1 MLFLSKG
8 SHFHQKEIRVKAIRI
23 SQYGGAEV
31 LSFEDVDVADPGE
44 GQVRITVEAA
54 GVNFIDTYHR
64 TGLYPLN
71 LPLTLGLEGA
81 GIVNAVGA
89 GVSDLTEGDR
99 VAWKSVEGSYAEQVV
114 ADVAEVVKIP
124 SDVATKT
131 AAAVMLQGLT
141 SHYLVNSTY
150 PIRDGDTCLVHAAAG
165 GVGLLLVQ
173 MAKMRGAQVI
183 GTTSTEEKA
192 ALARG
197 AGADDII
204 LYTERDFEA
213 EVLRLTD
220 GQGVEV
226 VYDSVAKAT
235 YEKSINCL
243 KPRGYMVFFGNASGP
258 VPPIDPLLLSQKGS
272 IYLTRPTLNSYTQTR
287 EEYLQRTS
295 EVMGWI
301 QDGSLDVRIG
311 EEHALENAAEA
322 HNRLEGRQ
330 TTGKVLLIP

>member
-1 MLFLSKG
+1 M
-8 SHFHQKEIRVKAIRI
+8 KAIRI

-31 LSFEDVDVADPGE
+31 LSFEDIDVADPGE
-44 GQVRITVEAA
+44 GQVRITIEAA

-81 GIVNAVGA
+81 GIVHAVGA

-114 ADVAEVVKIP
+114 AAAAEVVKIP

-150 PIRDGDTCLVHAAAG
+150 PIREGDTCLVHAAAG

-173 MAKMRGAQVI
+173 MTKMRGARVI

-197 AGADDII
+197 AGADDIV

-226 VYDSVAKAT
+226 VYDSVAQAT
-235 YEKSINCL
+235 WEKSINCL

-311 EEHALENAAEA
+311 EEHPLENTAAA
-322 HNRLEGRQ
+322 HKRLEGRQ

>member
-1 MLFLSKG
+1 M
-8 SHFHQKEIRVKAIRI
+8 KAIRI

-31 LSFEDVDVADPGE
+31 LSFEDIDVADPGE
-44 GQVRITVEAA
+44 GQVRITIEAA

-89 GVSDLTEGDR
+89 GVSDLAEGDR

-150 PIRDGDTCLVHAAAG
+150 PIQEGDTCLVHAAAG

-173 MAKMRGAQVI
+173 MAKMRG
-183 GTTSTEEKA
+183 
-192 ALARG
+192 G
-197 AGADDII
+197 AGYWHHI
-204 LYTERDFEA
+204 YGR
-213 EVLRLTD
+213 
-220 GQGVEV
+220 
-226 VYDSVAKAT
+226 
-235 YEKSINCL
+235 KS
-243 KPRGYMVFFGNASGP
+243 GSG
-258 VPPIDPLLLSQKGS
+258 
-272 IYLTRPTLNSYTQTR
+272 T
-287 EEYLQRTS
+287 
-295 EVMGWI
+295 
-301 QDGSLDVRIG
+301 
-311 EEHALENAAEA
+311 
-322 HNRLEGRQ
+322 GRWCR
-330 TTGKVLLIP
+330 

>member
-1 MLFLSKG
+1 MPFLSKD
-8 SHFHQKEIRVKAIRI
+8 SYSYQKEIRVKAIRI

-31 LSFEDVDVADPGE
+31 LSFEDIDVADPGE
-44 GQVRITVEAA
+44 GQVRITIEAA

-81 GIVNAVGA
+81 GTVNAVGA
-89 GVSDLTEGDR
+89 GVSALAEGDR
-99 VAWKSVEGSYAEQVV
+99 VAWKSVAGSYAEQVV
-114 ADVAEVVKIP
+114 ADAAEVVKIP

-141 SHYLVNSTY
+141 AHYLVNSTY
-150 PIRDGDTCLVHAAAG
+150 PIREGDTCLIHAAAG

-173 MAKMRGAQVI
+173 MAKMRGARVI

-213 EVLRLTD
+213 EVLNLTD
-220 GQGVEV
+220 SKGVEV

-235 YEKSINCL
+235 WEKSINCL

-258 VPPIDPLLLSQKGS
+258 VPPIDPLLLSQQGS

-287 EEYLQRTS
+287 EEYLQRTR
-295 EVMGWI
+295 EVMSWI
-301 QDGSLDVRIG
+301 QDGELDVRIG
-311 EEHALENAAEA
+311 EEHPLENTAEA

>member
-1 MLFLSKG
+1 M
-8 SHFHQKEIRVKAIRI
+8 KAIRI
-23 SQYGGAEV
+23 AQYGGAEV
-31 LSFEDVDVADPGE
+31 LRFEDVGAPEPGDR
-44 GQVRITVEAA
+44 QVRVAIEAA

-64 TGLYPLN
+64 TGLYPLD
-71 LPLTLGLEGA
+71 LPFTLGLEGA
-81 GIVNAVGA
+81 GTVDAVGA
-89 GVSDLTEGDR
+89 AVSGLTEGDR
-99 VAWKSVEGSYAEQVV
+99 VAWKSVAGSYAEQVV
-114 ADVAEVVKIP
+114 ANEDDVVKIP
-124 SDVATKT
+124 GAVATKT

-141 SHYLVNSTY
+141 AHYLVNSTY
-150 PIRDGDTCLVHAAAG
+150 PIREGDTCLIHAAAG

-173 MAKMRGAQVI
+173 MAKMRGARVI

-213 EVLRLTD
+213 EVQRLTD

-226 VYDSVAKAT
+226 AYDSVAKAT
-235 YEKSINCL
+235 WEKSINCL

-272 IYLTRPTLNSYTQTR
+272 IYLTRPTLNDYTQTR
-287 EEYLQRTS
+287 EEYLQRTD

-301 QDGSLDVRIG
+301 QDGALNVRIG
-311 EEHALENAAEA
+311 EEHPLENAAEA
-322 HNRLEGRQ
+322 HIRLEGRK

>member
-1 MLFLSKG
+1 M
-8 SHFHQKEIRVKAIRI
+8 KAIRI

-31 LSFEDVDVADPGE
+31 LSFVDIDVADPGE
-44 GQVRITVEAA
+44 GQVRITIEAA

-81 GIVNAVGA
+81 GIVHAVGA

-114 ADVAEVVKIP
+114 AAAAEVVKIP

-150 PIRDGDTCLVHAAAG
+150 PIREGDTCLVHAAAG

-173 MAKMRGAQVI
+173 MAKMRGARVI

-197 AGADDII
+197 AGADDIV

-226 VYDSVAKAT
+226 VYDSVAQAT
-235 YEKSINCL
+235 WEKSINCL

-311 EEHALENAAEA
+311 EEHPLENTAEA
-322 HNRLEGRQ
+322 HKRLEGRQ

>member
-1 MLFLSKG
+1 M
-8 SHFHQKEIRVKAIRI
+8 KAIRI

-31 LSFEDVDVADPGE
+31 LSFEDIDVADPGE
-44 GQVRITVEAA
+44 GQVRITIEAA

-141 SHYLVNSTY
+141 AHYLVNSTY
-150 PIRDGDTCLVHAAAG
+150 PVREGDTCLIHAAAG

-173 MAKMRGAQVI
+173 MAKMRGARVI

-197 AGADDII
+197 AGADDIV
-204 LYTERDFEA
+204 LYTERDFET
-213 EVLRLTD
+213 EVLSLTD

-287 EEYLQRTS
+287 EEYLQRTR

-301 QDGSLDVRIG
+301 QDGELDVRIG
-311 EEHALENAAEA
+311 EEHPLENTAEA

>member
-1 MLFLSKG
+1 M
-8 SHFHQKEIRVKAIRI
+8 KAIRI

-31 LSFEDVDVADPGE
+31 LSFEDIDVADPGE
-44 GQVRITVEAA
+44 GQVRITIEAA

-64 TGLYPLN
+64 TGLYPLD

-81 GIVNAVGA
+81 GTVNAVGA
-89 GVSDLTEGDR
+89 GVSALAEGDR
-99 VAWKSVEGSYAEQVV
+99 VAWKSVAGSYAEQVV
-114 ADVAEVVKIP
+114 ADAAEVVKIP

-141 SHYLVNSTY
+141 AHYLVNSTY
-150 PIRDGDTCLVHAAAG
+150 PIREGDTCLIHAAAG

-173 MAKMRGAQVI
+173 MAKMRGARVI

-197 AGADDII
+197 AGADHII

-213 EVLRLTD
+213 EVLNLTD
-220 GQGVEV
+220 SKGVEV

-235 YEKSINCL
+235 WEKSINCL

-258 VPPIDPLLLSQKGS
+258 VPPIDPLLLSQQGS
-272 IYLTRPTLNSYTQTR
+272 IYLTRPTLNSYMQTR
-287 EEYLQRTS
+287 EEYLQRTR
-295 EVMGWI
+295 EVMSWI
-301 QDGSLDVRIG
+301 QDGELDVRIG
-311 EEHALENAAEA
+311 EEHPLENTAEA

>member
-1 MLFLSKG
+1 M
-8 SHFHQKEIRVKAIRI
+8 KAIRI

-150 PIRDGDTCLVHAAAG
+150 PIQEGDTCLVHAAAG

-173 MAKMRGAQVI
+173 MAKMRGARVI

-235 YEKSINCL
+235 WEKSINCL

-258 VPPIDPLLLSQKGS
+258 VPPIDPLLLSQRGS

-287 EEYLQRTS
+287 EEYLQRTR

-301 QDGSLDVRIG
+301 QNGELDVRIG
-311 EEHALENAAEA
+311 EEHPLENTAEA

>member
-1 MLFLSKG
+1 M
-8 SHFHQKEIRVKAIRI
+8 KAIRI

-31 LSFEDVDVADPGE
+31 LSFEDIDVADPGE
-44 GQVRITVEAA
+44 GQVRITIEAA

-89 GVSDLTEGDR
+89 GVSDLAEGDR
-99 VAWKSVEGSYAEQVV
+99 VAWKSVAGSYAEQVV
-114 ADVAEVVKIP
+114 ADAAEVVKIP

-141 SHYLVNSTY
+141 AHYLVNSTY
-150 PIRDGDTCLVHAAAG
+150 PIREGDTCLIHAAAG

-173 MAKMRGAQVI
+173 MAKMRGARVI

-213 EVLRLTD
+213 DVLHLTD

-235 YEKSINCL
+235 WEKSINCL

-258 VPPIDPLLLSQKGS
+258 VPPIDPLLLSQQGS
-272 IYLTRPTLNSYTQTR
+272 IYLTRP
-287 EEYLQRTS
+287 
-295 EVMGWI
+295 
-301 QDGSLDVRIG
+301 
-311 EEHALENAAEA
+311 NA
-322 HNRLEGRQ
+322 Q
-330 TTGKVLLIP
+330 

>member
-1 MLFLSKG
+1 M
-8 SHFHQKEIRVKAIRI
+8 KAIRI

-89 GVSDLTEGDR
+89 GVSDLAEGDR
-99 VAWKSVEGSYAEQVV
+99 VAWKSVASSYAEQVV
-114 ADVAEVVKIP
+114 ADEVEVVKIP
-124 SDVATKT
+124 SGVATKT

-141 SHYLVNSTY
+141 AHYLVNSTY
-150 PIRDGDTCLVHAAAG
+150 SVREGDTCLIHAAAG

-173 MAKMRGAQVI
+173 MAKMRGARVI

-204 LYTERDFEA
+204 LYTERDFER
-213 EVLRLTD
+213 EVLNLTD
-220 GQGVEV
+220 SEGVEV

-235 YEKSINCL
+235 WEKSINCL

-287 EEYLQRTS
+287 EEYLQRTR

-301 QDGSLDVRIG
+301 QDGELDVRIG
-311 EEHALENAAEA
+311 EEHPLENTAEA

>member
-1 MLFLSKG
+1 M
-8 SHFHQKEIRVKAIRI
+8 KAIRI

-114 ADVAEVVKIP
+114 AAASEVVKIP

-150 PIRDGDTCLVHAAAG
+150 PIREGDTCLVHAAAG

-235 YEKSINCL
+235 WEKSINCL

-311 EEHALENAAEA
+311 EEHPLENAAEA

>member
-1 MLFLSKG
+1 M
-8 SHFHQKEIRVKAIRI
+8 KAIRI

-31 LSFEDVDVADPGE
+31 LSFEDIDVADPGE
-44 GQVRITVEAA
+44 GQVRITIEAA

-114 ADVAEVVKIP
+114 AAAAEVVKIP

-150 PIRDGDTCLVHAAAG
+150 PIREGDTCLVHAAAG

-173 MAKMRGAQVI
+173 MAKMRGARVI

-197 AGADDII
+197 AGADDIV

-226 VYDSVAKAT
+226 VYDSVAQAT
-235 YEKSINCL
+235 WEKSINCL

-311 EEHALENAAEA
+311 EEHPLENTAEA
-322 HNRLEGRQ
+322 HKRLEGRQ

>member
-1 MLFLSKG
+1 M
-8 SHFHQKEIRVKAIRI
+8 KAIRI
-23 SQYGGAEV
+23 SKYGGAEV
-31 LSFEDVDVADPGE
+31 LSFEDIDVADPGE
-44 GQVRITVEAA
+44 GQVRITIEAA

-81 GIVNAVGA
+81 GIVHAVGA

-114 ADVAEVVKIP
+114 ADAAEVVKIP

-150 PIRDGDTCLVHAAAG
+150 PIREGDTCLVHAAAG

-173 MAKMRGAQVI
+173 MAKMRGARVI

-197 AGADDII
+197 AGADDIV

-226 VYDSVAKAT
+226 VYDSVAQAT
-235 YEKSINCL
+235 WEKSINCL

-311 EEHALENAAEA
+311 EEHPLENTAEA
-322 HNRLEGRQ
+322 HKRLEGRQ

>member
-1 MLFLSKG
+1 M
-8 SHFHQKEIRVKAIRI
+8 KAIRI

-31 LSFEDVDVADPGE
+31 LSFEDIDVADPGE
-44 GQVRITVEAA
+44 GQVRITIEAA

-64 TGLYPLN
+64 TGLYPLD

-81 GIVNAVGA
+81 GTVNAVGA
-89 GVSDLTEGDR
+89 GVSALAEGDR
-99 VAWKSVEGSYAEQVV
+99 VAWKSVAGSYAEQVV
-114 ADVAEVVKIP
+114 ADAAEVVKIP

-141 SHYLVNSTY
+141 AHYLVNSTY
-150 PIRDGDTCLVHAAAG
+150 PIREGDTCLIHAAAG

-173 MAKMRGAQVI
+173 MAKMRGARVI

-213 EVLRLTD
+213 EVLNLTD
-220 GQGVEV
+220 SKGVEV

-235 YEKSINCL
+235 WEKSINCL

-258 VPPIDPLLLSQKGS
+258 VPPIDPLLLSQQGS

-287 EEYLQRTS
+287 EEYLQRTR
-295 EVMGWI
+295 EVMSWI
-301 QDGSLDVRIG
+301 QDGELDVRIG
-311 EEHALENAAEA
+311 EEHPLENTAEA

>member
-1 MLFLSKG
+1 M
-8 SHFHQKEIRVKAIRI
+8 KAIRI

-31 LSFEDVDVADPGE
+31 LSFEDTDVADPGA
-44 GQVRITVEAA
+44 GQVRITIEAA

-64 TGLYPLN
+64 TGLYPLD

-89 GVSDLTEGDR
+89 GVSDLAEGDR
-99 VAWKSVEGSYAEQVV
+99 VAWKSVAGSYAEQVV

-141 SHYLVNSTY
+141 AHYLVNSTY
-150 PIRDGDTCLVHAAAG
+150 PVREGDTCLVHAAAG

-173 MAKMRGAQVI
+173 MAKMRGARVI
-183 GTTSTEEKA
+183 GTTSTKEKA

-213 EVLRLTD
+213 EVLNLTD
-220 GQGVEV
+220 SEGVEV

-258 VPPIDPLLLSQKGS
+258 VPPIDPLLLSQRGS

-287 EEYLQRTS
+287 EEYLQRTR

-301 QDGSLDVRIG
+301 QNGELDVRIG
-311 EEHALENAAEA
+311 EEHPLENTAEA

>member
-1 MLFLSKG
+1 M
-8 SHFHQKEIRVKAIRI
+8 KAIRI
-23 SQYGGAEV
+23 SQYGGAGV
-31 LSFEDVDVADPGE
+31 LSFEDIDVADPGE
-44 GQVRITVEAA
+44 GQVRITIEAA

-114 ADVAEVVKIP
+114 ADAAEVVKIP

-173 MAKMRGAQVI
+173 MAKMRGARVI

-226 VYDSVAKAT
+226 VYDSVAQAT
-235 YEKSINCL
+235 WEKSINCL

-258 VPPIDPLLLSQKGS
+258 VPPIDPLLLSQRGS

-287 EEYLQRTS
+287 EEYLQRTR
-295 EVMGWI
+295 EVMGWV

-311 EEHALENAAEA
+311 EEHPLENTAEA

>member
-1 MLFLSKG
+1 M
-8 SHFHQKEIRVKAIRI
+8 KAIRI

-31 LSFEDVDVADPGE
+31 LSFEDIDVADPGE
-44 GQVRITVEAA
+44 GQVRITIEAA

-89 GVSDLTEGDR
+89 GISDLAEGDR

-150 PIRDGDTCLVHAAAG
+150 PIQEGDTCLVHAAAG

-173 MAKMRGAQVI
+173 MAKMRGARVI

-235 YEKSINCL
+235 WEKSINCL

-258 VPPIDPLLLSQKGS
+258 VPPIDPLLLSQRGS

-287 EEYLQRTS
+287 EEYLQRTH

-301 QDGSLDVRIG
+301 QNGELDVRIG
-311 EEHALENAAEA
+311 EEHPLENTAEA

>member
-1 MLFLSKG
+1 M
-8 SHFHQKEIRVKAIRI
+8 KAIRI

-31 LSFEDVDVADPGE
+31 LSFEDIDAADPGE
-44 GQVRITVEAA
+44 GQVRITIEAA
-54 GVNFIDTYHR
+54 GINFIDTYQR
-64 TGLYPLN
+64 TGLYPLD

-81 GIVNAVGA
+81 GTVNAVGA
-89 GVSDLTEGDR
+89 GVSDLAKGDR
-99 VAWKSVEGSYAEQVV
+99 VAWKSVAGSYAEQVV
-114 ADVAEVVKIP
+114 ADEAEVIKIP

-141 SHYLVNSTY
+141 AHYLVNSTY
-150 PIRDGDTCLVHAAAG
+150 PIREGDTCLIHAAAG

-173 MAKMRGAQVI
+173 MAKMRGARVI

-197 AGADDII
+197 VGADDII

-213 EVLRLTD
+213 DVLSLTD

-235 YEKSINCL
+235 WEKSINCL

-287 EEYLQRTS
+287 EEYLQRTRD
-295 EVMGWI
+295 VMGWI
-301 QDGSLDVRIG
+301 QDGRLSVRIG
-311 EEHALENAAEA
+311 EEHPLENATEA

>member
-1 MLFLSKG
+1 M
-8 SHFHQKEIRVKAIRI
+8 KAIRI

-31 LSFEDVDVADPGE
+31 LSFEDIDVADPGE
-44 GQVRITVEAA
+44 GQVRITIEAA

-89 GVSDLTEGDR
+89 GVSDLAEGDR

-150 PIRDGDTCLVHAAAG
+150 PIQEGDTCLVHAAAG

-173 MAKMRGAQVI
+173 MAKMRGARVI

-258 VPPIDPLLLSQKGS
+258 VPPIDPLLLSQRGS

-287 EEYLQRTS
+287 EEYLQRTR

-301 QDGSLDVRIG
+301 QNGELDVRIG
-311 EEHALENAAEA
+311 EEHPLENTAEA

>member
-1 MLFLSKG
+1 M
-8 SHFHQKEIRVKAIRI
+8 KAIRI

-31 LSFEDVDVADPGE
+31 LSFEDIDVADPGE
-44 GQVRITVEAA
+44 GQVRITIEAA

-114 ADVAEVVKIP
+114 ADAAEVVKIP

-141 SHYLVNSTY
+141 AHYLVNSTY
-150 PIRDGDTCLVHAAAG
+150 PVREGDTCLIHAAAG

-173 MAKMRGAQVI
+173 MAKMRGARVI

-197 AGADDII
+197 AGADDIV
-204 LYTERDFEA
+204 LYTERDFET
-213 EVLRLTD
+213 EVLSLTD

-287 EEYLQRTS
+287 EEYLQRTR

-301 QDGSLDVRIG
+301 QDGELDVRIG
-311 EEHALENAAEA
+311 EEHPLENTAEA

>member
-1 MLFLSKG
+1 M
-8 SHFHQKEIRVKAIRI
+8 KAIRI

-31 LSFEDVDVADPGE
+31 LSFEDIDVADPGE
-44 GQVRITVEAA
+44 GQVRITIDAA

-64 TGLYPLN
+64 TGLYPLD
-71 LPLTLGLEGA
+71 LSLTLGLEGA
-81 GIVNAVGA
+81 GTVNAVGA
-89 GVSDLTEGDR
+89 GVSALAEGDR
-99 VAWKSVEGSYAEQVV
+99 VAWKSVAGSYAEQVV
-114 ADVAEVVKIP
+114 ADAVEVVKIP

-141 SHYLVNSTY
+141 AHYLVNSTY
-150 PIRDGDTCLVHAAAG
+150 PIREGDTCLIHAAAG

-173 MAKMRGAQVI
+173 MAKMRGARVI

-213 EVLRLTD
+213 EVLNLTD

-235 YEKSINCL
+235 WEKSINCL

-258 VPPIDPLLLSQKGS
+258 VPPIDPLLLSQQGS

-287 EEYLQRTS
+287 EEYLQRTR

-301 QDGSLDVRIG
+301 QDGELDVRIG
-311 EEHALENAAEA
+311 EEHPLENTAEA

>member
-1 MLFLSKG
+1 M
-8 SHFHQKEIRVKAIRI
+8 KAIRI

-31 LSFEDVDVADPGE
+31 LSFEDIDVADPGE
-44 GQVRITVEAA
+44 GQVRITIEAA

-89 GVSDLTEGDR
+89 GVSDLAEGDR
-99 VAWKSVEGSYAEQVV
+99 VAWKSVAGSYAEQVV

-150 PIRDGDTCLVHAAAG
+150 PIQEGDTCLVHAAAG

-173 MAKMRGAQVI
+173 MAKMRGARVI

-235 YEKSINCL
+235 WEKSINCL

-258 VPPIDPLLLSQKGS
+258 VPPIDPLLLSQRGS

-287 EEYLQRTS
+287 EEYLQRTR

-301 QDGSLDVRIG
+301 QNGELDVRIG
-311 EEHALENAAEA
+311 EEHPLENTAEA

>member
-1 MLFLSKG
+1 M
-8 SHFHQKEIRVKAIRI
+8 KAIRI

-44 GQVRITVEAA
+44 GQVRITIEAA

-89 GVSDLTEGDR
+89 GVSDLAEGDR
-99 VAWKSVEGSYAEQVV
+99 VAWKSVAGSYAEQVV
-114 ADVAEVVKIP
+114 ADEVEVVKIP

-141 SHYLVNSTY
+141 AHYLVNSTY
-150 PIRDGDTCLVHAAAG
+150 PVREGDTCLVHAAAG

-173 MAKMRGAQVI
+173 MAKMRGARVI

-197 AGADDII
+197 AGADDIV
-204 LYTERDFEA
+204 LYTERDFET
-213 EVLRLTD
+213 EVLNLTD
-220 GQGVEV
+220 SEGVEV

-235 YEKSINCL
+235 WEKSINCL

-287 EEYLQRTS
+287 EEYLQRTR

-301 QDGSLDVRIG
+301 QNGELDVRIG
-311 EEHALENAAEA
+311 EEHPLENTAKA

>member
-1 MLFLSKG
+1 M
-8 SHFHQKEIRVKAIRI
+8 KAIRI

-31 LSFEDVDVADPGE
+31 LSFEDIDVADPGE
-44 GQVRITVEAA
+44 GQVRITIEAA

-81 GIVNAVGA
+81 GTVNAVGA
-89 GVSDLTEGDR
+89 GVSALAEGDR
-99 VAWKSVEGSYAEQVV
+99 VAWKSVAGSYAEQVV
-114 ADVAEVVKIP
+114 ADAAEVVKIP

-141 SHYLVNSTY
+141 AHYLVNSTY
-150 PIRDGDTCLVHAAAG
+150 PIREGDTCLIHAAAG

-173 MAKMRGAQVI
+173 MAKMRGARVI

-213 EVLRLTD
+213 EVLNLTD
-220 GQGVEV
+220 SKGVEV

-235 YEKSINCL
+235 WEKSINCL

-258 VPPIDPLLLSQKGS
+258 VPPIDPLLLSQQGS

-287 EEYLQRTS
+287 EEYLQRTR
-295 EVMGWI
+295 EVMSWI
-301 QDGSLDVRIG
+301 QDGELDVRIG
-311 EEHALENAAEA
+311 EEHPLENTAEA

>member
-1 MLFLSKG
+1 M
-8 SHFHQKEIRVKAIRI
+8 KAIRI

-31 LSFEDVDVADPGE
+31 LSFEDIDVADPGE
-44 GQVRITVEAA
+44 GQVRITIEAA

-81 GIVNAVGA
+81 GIVHAVGA

-114 ADVAEVVKIP
+114 AAAAEVVKIP

-150 PIRDGDTCLVHAAAG
+150 PIREGDTCLVHAAAG

-173 MAKMRGAQVI
+173 MAKMRGARVI

-197 AGADDII
+197 AGADDIV

-226 VYDSVAKAT
+226 VYDSVAQAT
-235 YEKSINCL
+235 WEKSINCL

-311 EEHALENAAEA
+311 EEHPLENTAEA
-322 HNRLEGRQ
+322 HKRLEGRQ